1 MSGSTIFRGVAPGF
15 FVFLLIV
22 SRVPSV
28 GASDDKPPGHG
39 DELEALK
46 RESQAADAEQK
57 RHSGEAK
64 DAAAK
69 EPAVEALSP
78 TIAH

>member
-1 MSGSTIFRGVAPGF
+1 MSGSTIIRGVVPEF

-28 GASDDKPPGHG
+28 GASDDKPSGHG

-46 RESQAADAEQK
+46 RESQAAYAEQK
-57 RHSGEAK
+57 RRRGEAK
-64 DAAAK
+64 DAATK
-69 EPAVEALSP
+69 EAATEA
-78 TIAH
+78 

>member
-1 MSGSTIFRGVAPGF
+1 MSGSPIIRGVVPEF

-22 SRVPSV
+22 SRVPTV
-28 GASDDKPPGHG
+28 GASDDKPSGHG

-46 RESQAADAEQK
+46 RESQAAYTEQK
-57 RHSGEAK
+57 RRRGEAK

-69 EPAVEALSP
+69 EAAMEA
-78 TIAH
+78 